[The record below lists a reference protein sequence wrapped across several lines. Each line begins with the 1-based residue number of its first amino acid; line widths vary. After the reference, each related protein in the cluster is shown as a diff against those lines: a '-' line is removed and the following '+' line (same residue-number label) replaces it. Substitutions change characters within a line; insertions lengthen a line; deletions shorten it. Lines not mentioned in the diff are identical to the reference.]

1 MITIY
6 RNARRIIK
14 NTSDFCGLST
24 DEKPTDAKNGS
35 TFLEIDTGN
44 IFKFD
49 EEGKNWYEQP
59 QGGGGSGGT
68 TDYTQLENKP
78 SINGITLEGN
88 KTTEELDI
96 IPIVDLGGVSSE
108 FPVQITLN
116 EEQIQTIQKDNCIV
130 SISIEAN
137 AKIYFNKIA
146 SDKQGTTIFAS
157 LINMNIFYLLVDAI
171 ELKGLLDVFRIV
183 QIPSP
188 TGPNDAGKIPVVNS
202 RGNGWVLQT
211 PSGSSSDVGDL
222 KLVASATL
230 DEAVD
235 VISLNL
241 SQPCTEVIA
250 VLTPYG
256 DTSNPSGNKVPYLY
270 LAGKT
275 AGDTNNGISFGGMN
289 LKNDGAM
296 VYDFRAAYWRLEGN
310 LIYKA
315 SYKEIGV
322 PPTGVM
328 TPGSYPWVIQGNNW
342 EITTIDAFRNLRLQ
356 LWGAVLGVGTKL
368 EVYGR

>member
-6 RNARRIIK
+6 RNARRTIK
-14 NTSDFCGLST
+14 NVPDFCGLSS
-24 DEKPTDAKNGS
+24 DEKPMEAKNGS

-96 IPIVDLGGVSSE
+96 IPIVDLGEVSSG
-108 FPVQITLN
+108 FPVRITLN
-116 EEQIQTIQKDNCIV
+116 EEQIQTMQKDNCIV
-130 SISIEAN
+130 SISPEAN
-137 AKIYFNKIA
+137 FKIYFNKITA
-146 SDKQGTTIFAS
+146 VRNAIMFVS
-157 LINMNIFYLLVDAI
+157 LNNMSIFYLLVDAI
-171 ELKGLLDVFRIV
+171 ELKGVLDVFRIV

-188 TGPNDAGKIPVVNS
+188 TGSNDAGKIPVVNS
-202 RGNGWVLQT
+202 SGNGWVLQT
-211 PSGSSSDVGDL
+211 PSGGDVGDL

-230 DEAVD
+230 GEAVD
-235 VISLNL
+235 IISLDL

-256 DTSNPSGNKVPYLY
+256 DSSNPSGNKVPYLY

-275 AGDTNNGISFGGMN
+275 AGDTNESISFGGMN

-315 SYKEIGV
+315 SYKEIGT
-322 PPTGVM
+322 PPTGIM
-328 TPGSYPWVIQGNNW
+328 ATSSRPWEIQGNNW
-342 EITTIDAFRNLRLQ
+342 EITTIDAFRNLKMQ
-356 LWGAVLGVGTKL
+356 LWGAVFGVGTKL

>member
-14 NTSDFCGLST
+14 NAPDFCGLST

-44 IFKFD
+44 TFKFD

-88 KTTEELDI
+88 QTTEELDI
-96 IPIVDLGGVSSE
+96 IPVVDLGEISGK
-108 FPVQITLN
+108 PPIQITLN
-116 EEQIQTIQKDNCIV
+116 AEQIQTIKKDNCIV
-130 SISIEAN
+130 SISPGGGF
-137 AKIYFNKIA
+137 KIYFNKIVA
-146 SDKQGTTIFAS
+146 VQGDAIMFVS
-157 LINMNIFYLLVDAI
+157 LYNMSILYLLVDVTG
-171 ELKGLLDVFRIV
+171 LTGLLDVFSIV

-188 TGPNDAGKIPVVNS
+188 TGSNDAGKVPVVNQE
-202 RGNGWVLQT
+202 GNGWVL
-211 PSGSSSDVGDL
+211 GDSSSAGDL
-222 KLVASATL
+222 ELVASATL
-230 DEAVD
+230 EEAVD
-235 VISLNL
+235 VISLDL
-241 SQPCTEVIA
+241 KKPCTEVIA

-256 DTSNPSGNKVPYLY
+256 DSSNPSGNAVPYLY
-270 LAGKT
+270 LTGKT
-275 AGDTNNGISFGGMN
+275 AGDTNEGISFGGMN

-310 LIYKA
+310 LIYKS
-315 SYKEIGV
+315 SYKETGT
-322 PPTGVM
+322 PPTGIM
-328 TPGSYPWVIQGNNW
+328 APGSRPWEIQGNNW
-342 EITTIDAFRNLRLQ
+342 EITTIDAFRNLKLQ
-356 LWGAVLGVGTKL
+356 LLGAVLGVGTKL

>member
-14 NTSDFCGLST
+14 NVPDFCGLSS
-24 DEKPTDAKNGS
+24 DEKPMEAKNGS

-49 EEGKNWYEQP
+49 EDGKNWYEQP

-96 IPIVDLGGVSSE
+96 IPIVDLGEFSSK
-108 FPVQITLN
+108 FPVQIPLN
-116 EEQIQTIQKDNCIV
+116 AEQIQKMQKDNCIV
-130 SISIEAN
+130 SISPEADF
-137 AKIYFNKIA
+137 KIYFNKIVA
-146 SDKQGTTIFAS
+146 VRNTIMFVS
-157 LINMNIFYLLVDAI
+157 LNNMSIFYLLVDAI
-171 ELKGLLDVFRIV
+171 ELKGLLDVFYIV

-188 TGPNDAGKIPVVNS
+188 TGPNDAGKIPVVDS
-202 RGNGWVLQT
+202 RGEGWVLQT
-211 PSGSSSDVGDL
+211 PSGSSSDAGDL
-222 KLVASATL
+222 ELVASATL

-241 SQPCTEVIA
+241 SKPCTEVIA

-270 LAGKT
+270 LAGET
-275 AGDTNNGISFGGMN
+275 AGDTNDGISFGGMN

-315 SYKEIGV
+315 SYKEIGI

-328 TPGSYPWVIQGNNW
+328 APGSYPWEIQGNNW

-356 LWGAVLGVGTKL
+356 LLGAVLGVGTKL